1 MTNVPPGE
9 RFQPTPE
16 SAVKAPPAPPQPQ
29 DPAKGPQVQ
38 QAGGGTS
45 REPKNAFEDPA
56 AQKFMVEFFSGAGS
70 KRLVMA
76 APNDISASIAAFF
89 IAFKHFPEIHTFGV
103 WQKTG
108 PGPEDIGECTCF
120 VAMANILPFCSQE
133 LSEITGKKVATP
145 AVPVVTAAAGF
156 EELGKQLKAKG
167 GVKQS

>member
-1 MTNVPPGE
+1 MATDPSA

-16 SAVKAPPAPPQPQ
+16 SAVKAPVMPPQPTEPGQ
-29 DPAKGPQVQ
+29 APAVQ
-38 QAGGGTS
+38 QAGTS
-45 REPKNAFEDPA
+45 REPKNAFEDPS

-76 APNDISASIAAFF
+76 APNEISASIAAFF

-103 WQKTG
+103 WHKTG

-133 LSEITGKKVATP
+133 LSEITGKKVITP
-145 AVPVVTAAAGF
+145 AVPVVTAQAGF

>member
-1 MTNVPPGE
+1 MSNTPPGE

-16 SAVKAPPAPPQPQ
+16 SAVKAPAMPPQPQ
-29 DPAKGPQVQ
+29 DPSQAPAVQ
-38 QAGGGTS
+38 QAGNGK
-45 REPKNAFEDPA
+45 EQPKSAFEDPA
-56 AQKFMVEFFSGAGS
+56 AMKFMVEFFSGAGS

-76 APNDISASIAAFF
+76 APNAISASIAAFF

-120 VAMANILPFCSQE
+120 VAMANILPFCTQE
-133 LSEITGKKVATP
+133 LSEITGKKVAVP
-145 AVPVVTAAAGF
+145 AVPVITAQAGF

>member
-1 MTNVPPGE
+1 MTNPTPPDK

-16 SAVKAPPAPPQPQ
+16 SAVKAPVMPQQQPDPSQAPA
-29 DPAKGPQVQ
+29 VQ
-38 QAGGGTS
+38 QAGTS
-45 REPKNAFEDPA
+45 REPKNAFEDPSA
-56 AQKFMVEFFSGAGS
+56 LKFMVEFFSGAGS

-76 APNDISASIAAFF
+76 APNAMSASIAAFF

-108 PGPEDIGECTCF
+108 PGPEDIGECTCY

-133 LSEITGKKVATP
+133 LAELTGKKVATP
-145 AVPVVTAAAGF
+145 AVPIITAQAGF